1 MATAHDSTGNP
12 KGLPA
17 TKGRAFKVRPNGV
30 FMATGILALLV
41 LLPIATVVSSLFD
54 TGRGSLGHLA
64 STILPEL
71 VLNTLGLV
79 VMVGLGTAIVGTGTA
94 WLVSACRFPGS
105 RVMQLLLLLPL
116 AMPAYIIGYAYTDFL
131 VFAGPLQ
138 TGLRDLFG
146 WTRHDYWFPEIH
158 SLWGVSLMLVLVLY
172 PYVFFLA
179 RTAFQEQ
186 SRGLLDVART
196 LGRSPWNVFGT
207 VALPM
212 ARPAIAAGVA
222 LALMEALAD
231 FGTVQYFG
239 VQTFTTAIY
248 RTWFGM
254 GDRVGAAQ
262 LASALLAF
270 VFVLVAME
278 HWSRSRQA
286 YYDTSN
292 RALKPQPV
300 QLRGWSAGFAF
311 AACAIPV
318 LLGFVLPVL
327 ILVDLHFDG
336 GDGFMG
342 NRLLTYAGNS
352 FLLAGGAAIIITAC
366 AVLTGYC
373 LRRSSD
379 GVGAGLVRLS
389 TMGYAIPGTIIAVGV
404 LIPLGAFDNWL
415 DGLMRDWFGVSTGLV
430 LSGSV
435 IALLYAYSVRF
446 LAVANGAIE
455 SGFKRIPV
463 HIDDVAR
470 TLGRTRRGVITMVH
484 LPLLRR
490 SVLMSAAIVF
500 VDVLKELPA
509 TLIVRP
515 FNFDTLA
522 VRVYQLA
529 SDERLTEAATGS
541 LVIVAI
547 GLVPIFLLTR
557 FADSSS
563 GQMQASPALK
573 IPQ

>member
-1 MATAHDSTGNP
+1 MATAQNSNSNSN
-12 KGLPA
+12 GLRT
-17 TKGRAFKVRPNGV
+17 TKGWASKVRPNSV
-30 FMATGILALLV
+30 FVATSVLALMV
-41 LLPIATVVSSLFD
+41 LLPIAAVISSLFD
-54 TGRGSLGHLA
+54 TSRGSLNHLA

-71 VLNTLGLV
+71 VINTLGLV
-79 VMVGLGTAIVGTGTA
+79 FMVGLGTAVVGTGTA

-105 RVMQLLLLLPL
+105 RTLQWMLLLPL

-138 TGLRDLFG
+138 TGLREMFG
-146 WTRHDYWFPEIH
+146 WTRHDYLFPDIH
-158 SLWGVSLMLVLVLY
+158 SLWGVSVMLVLVLY

-222 LALMEALAD
+222 LALMEAIAD

-262 LASALLAF
+262 LASGLLAF
-270 VFVLVAME
+270 VFFLVALE

-286 YYDTSN
+286 YYDTSS

-300 QLRGWSAGFAF
+300 LLRGWSAVFAF
-311 AACAIPV
+311 VACAIPI

-327 ILVDLHFDG
+327 ILLDLHFEG
-336 GDGFMG
+336 GDGFLS
-342 NRLLTYAGNS
+342 NRLMIYAGNS
-352 FLLAGGAAIIITAC
+352 FLLAGAAAVIVTSC
-366 AVLTGYC
+366 AILTGYC
-373 LRRSSD
+373 LRRS
-379 GVGAGLVRLS
+379 AGGFASNLVRLS

-415 DGLMRDWFGVSTGLV
+415 DDVMRNWFSVSTGLV
-430 LSGSV
+430 LSGSI
-435 IALLYAYSVRF
+435 IALLYAYAVRF
-446 LAVANGAIE
+446 LAVANSAIE

-470 TLGRTRRGVITMVH
+470 TLGLTRRGVIAMVH

-529 SDERLTEAATGS
+529 SDERLNEAATGS
-541 LVIVAI
+541 LLIVAI

-557 FADSSS
+557 IADRRDT
-563 GQMQASPALK
+563 QLRVSPTIN

>member
-1 MATAHDSTGNP
+1 MATTQDFKGDPN
-12 KGLPA
+12 GLPA
-17 TKGRAFKVRPNGV
+17 TKGRSFKVRPNAV
-30 FMATGILALLV
+30 FVATAVLALLV
-41 LLPIATVVSSLFD
+41 LLPIAAVLSSLFD
-54 TGRGSLGHLA
+54 TSGGSLGHLA
-64 STILPEL
+64 ATILPEL
-71 VLNTLGLV
+71 VANTLGLV
-79 VMVGLGTAIVGTGTA
+79 LMVGLGTAVVGTGTA

-105 RVMQLLLLLPL
+105 GFLQWMLLLPL

-138 TGLRDLFG
+138 TGLRELFG
-146 WTRHDYWFPEIH
+146 WSRHDYWFPDIH

-222 LALMEALAD
+222 LALMEAIAD

-262 LASALLAF
+262 LSSALLAF
-270 VFVLVAME
+270 VFLLVAME

-286 YYDTSN
+286 YYDTSA

-300 QLRGWSAGFAF
+300 LLRGWTAVFAF

-318 LLGFVLPVL
+318 VLGFVLPVL
-327 ILVDLHFDG
+327 ILLELHLDG
-336 GDGFMG
+336 GDGFLG
-342 NRLLTYAGNS
+342 TRLMVYAGNS
-352 FLLAGGAAIIITAC
+352 FLLAGGAAVVVTTC
-366 AVLTGYC
+366 AILTGYC
-373 LRRSSD
+373 LRRSNGGLS
-379 GVGAGLVRLS
+379 AGLVRFS

-415 DGLMRDWFGVSTGLV
+415 DGLMRNWFGISTGLV

-435 IALLYAYSVRF
+435 VALLYAYTVRF
-446 LAVANGAIE
+446 LAVANSAIE
-455 SGFKRIPV
+455 TGFKRIPV

-470 TLGRTRRGVITMVH
+470 TLGRTRRGVIAMVH

-529 SDERLTEAATGS
+529 SDERLSEAATGS

-557 FADSSS
+557 FADRQREQISV
-563 GQMQASPALK
+563 SPAIK
-573 IPQ
+573 VPQ

>member
-1 MATAHDSTGNP
+1 MTVVHQPDNGRNSA
-12 KGLPA
+12 GL
-17 TKGRAFKVRPNGV
+17 KIGRVFKARPNGV
-30 FMATGILALLV
+30 VLATLV
-41 LLPIATVVSSLFD
+41 LAAIVALPIIAVVSSLFD
-54 TGRGSLGHLA
+54 EGRGSLAHLA

-71 VLNTLGLV
+71 LLNTFGLI
-79 VMVGLGTAIVGTGTA
+79 VMVGVGAAVVGTGTA

-105 RVMQLLLLLPL
+105 KMLQWMLLLPL
-116 AMPAYIIGYAYTDFL
+116 AVPAYIIGYAYTDFL
-131 VFAGPLQ
+131 VYAGPLQ
-138 TGLRDLFG
+138 SALRDLFG
-146 WTRHDYWFPEIH
+146 WTRDDYWFPEIH

-196 LGRSPWNVFGT
+196 LGRTPANVFLT

-222 LALMEALAD
+222 LALMEAVAD

-262 LASALLAF
+262 LASGLLAF
-270 VFVLVAME
+270 VFLLVVLE
-278 HWSRSRQA
+278 HRSRSRQA
-286 YYDTSN
+286 YYDPSN
-292 RALKPQPV
+292 RAMKPMPI
-300 QLRGWSAGFAF
+300 QLRGGAAFVAF
-311 AACAIPV
+311 ALCAIPV
-318 LLGFVLPVL
+318 LLGFVIPLA
-327 ILVDLHFDG
+327 ILFELHMSG
-336 GDGFMG
+336 GDS
-342 NRLLTYAGNS
+342 LLGVRILRYAGNS
-352 FLLAGGAAIIITAC
+352 FVLAGGAAVIITAC

-373 LRRSSD
+373 LRKDATGLR
-379 GVGAGLVRLS
+379 GNLVRLA

-415 DGLMRDWFGVSTGLV
+415 DGMFRNWFGISTGLIF
-430 LSGSV
+430 SGTV
-435 IALLYAYSVRF
+435 FALFYAYLVRF
-446 LAVANGAIE
+446 LAVANSAIE
-455 SGFKRIPV
+455 TGFKRIPK

-470 TLGRTRRGVITMVH
+470 TLGRTRAGVVATVH

-490 SVLMSAAIVF
+490 SMLMSMAIVF

-529 SDERLTEAATGS
+529 SDERLSEAASGS

-547 GLVPIFLLTR
+547 GLIPIILLTR
-557 FADSSS
+557 FSTSRIET
-563 GQMQASPALK
+563 GILASALK
-573 IPQ
+573 NPQ